1 MRNNREFIEKVTKKL
16 GYNKN
21 KYTVVEDSGV
31 YEEIKEDV
39 INALDKGIV
48 FIEGACI
55 PNSAVNQVVK
65 ELNSITWDNDN
76 GISIIVSVNAG
87 ENDTINIK
95 SLGEINA
102 FINLL
107 MSVDALK
114 PEIVEPIKEESSED
128 LKESTSLKDEYR
140 KNLPNNKIGRKSD
153 ATLIKELE
161 EAGFKV

>member
-1 MRNNREFIEKVTKKL
+1 MRNNKEFIEKVTKKL

-21 KYTVVEDSGV
+21 RYTVVEDSGV
-31 YEEIKEDV
+31 YEDIKEDV

-48 FIEGACI
+48 FIEGACV

-65 ELNSITWDNDN
+65 DLDSITWDNDN

-102 FINLL
+102 FLNQF
-107 MSVDALK
+107 MKAPVVK
-114 PEIVEPIKEESSED
+114 VEENED
-128 LKESTSLKDEYR
+128 LKERISLKDYYR
-140 KNLPNNKIGRKSD
+140 LNLPDNKIGRKSD
-153 ATLIKELE
+153 DTLIKELE